1 MRAAPPPGSHEVKDN
16 PVLRSAAAAAVSPHF
31 LCGIIPIFFHSARF
45 QFEDVAKA
53 CCDFLTKHLEP
64 ANVVGIAR
72 FAEEIGCT
80 ELNRYCR
87 EYINTHFSE
96 VRMGSWSAGS
106 LERQSVAVCKEK
118 EGTTRKGFSVKNVAC
133 PENYSD

>member
-87 EYINTHFSE
+87 DYINTHFSE
-96 VRMGSWSAGS
+96 VRMGGAGLRDHWNVNQS
-106 LERQSVAVCKEK
+106 QSVRRRKE
-118 EGTTRKGFSVKNVAC
+118 RHARDLV
-133 PENYSD
+133 